1 MSGSVNLSSL
11 LSLIDVDYRDQREIP
26 HTGTQRSTTAAYI
39 SYKATVGENNR
50 ILCVSVKIYENT
62 GIPSYARFFYH
73 LEETGLP
80 RA

>member
-62 GIPSYARFFYH
+62 GIPSYARFF
-73 LEETGLP
+73 LSFRRDWP
-80 RA
+80 P